1 MATEQNV
8 RGFFLFSI
16 LNGKHALVQK
26 LNRYGYNVSNS
37 STVQELAD
45 LMYKIYVVDGSYK
58 ISQIIEGIQ
67 IDATKISQDDLRE
80 IKKDLN
86 DSTNYT
92 STAESKNILTT
103 LLDLW
108 TGTSSQIGDTVT
120 TTTTPTIS
128 PMAVTGIVVVSLI
141 VIIIIAFKK

>member
-16 LNGKHALVQK
+16 LNGKDALVQK